1 MAILTS
7 RYGNKELR
15 NDGYYPVGI
24 SIGKPRFKTGYEIRE
39 QCYALAPKG
48 LHAEDGV

>member
-24 SIGKPRFKTGYEIRE
+24 SIGKPRFKTGYEIENSATRWPRRAT
-39 QCYALAPKG
+39 C
-48 LHAEDGV
+48 